1 MSMKALLIIDVQN
14 DFMPGGAL
22 PVPKGDL
29 VVPVINRLQKKF
41 DLVVATQDWHPKGH
55 ASFASTHVGNKEF
68 DVIKI
73 NGLDQVLWPDHC
85 VQGSAGAEFHAQ
97 LETSGIEGIF
107 RKGTNLEIDSYSGFY
122 DNAHLKSTGLTGYLK
137 ERGVNEV
144 FVAGL
149 AGEFCIYFSV
159 MDALAEGF
167 SVTLIE
173 DATKPLDQEAFELAK
188 IDILRKGG
196 QIVTSHHLK

>member
-1 MSMKALLIIDVQN
+1 MKTLLIIDVQN

-22 PVPKGDL
+22 PVPKGDR

-41 DLVVATQDWHPKGH
+41 ELVVATQDWHPKGH
-55 ASFASTHVGNKEF
+55 ASFASSHVRNKEF

-85 VQGSAGAEFHAQ
+85 VQGSAGANFHPQ
-97 LETSGIEGIF
+97 LETVRIESIF

-122 DNAHLKSTGLTGYLK
+122 DNAHLKSTGLNGYLK
-137 ERGVNEV
+137 EKGVNELY
-144 FVAGL
+144 VAGL
-149 AGEFCIYFSV
+149 AGEFCVYFSV
-159 MDALAEGF
+159 LDALAEGF
-167 SVTLIE
+167 SVTVIE
-173 DATKPLDQEAFELAK
+173 DATKPLDQEAFEVAK

-196 QIVTSHHLK
+196 QIITSHNLR